1 VSADIFS
8 LGIAFAHLITR
19 RAPGSSTDGGAPFLQ
34 RSARTK
40 FQFSEE
46 ELTAAIPEAC
56 PGSLSM
62 LTSQCCA
69 YEAEDRPSAQDAVE
83 WLAELLVETGEDEVA
98 RPTLPLPP
106 LSADLEAPR
115 ASGATVPLAAS
126 KGNGGAQGFNLP
138 AQAAIKPMGA
148 AMPGI
153 VEAGAGGD
161 SDGEGDDGGGCE
173 GGDDGKSCEDSGAG
187 GGEGGGAG
195 SGTSIAKADRG
206 AGGSAGV
213 RRCETVPLG
222 DGVLCEGWL
231 VKQGKLIKSW
241 KRRWF
246 RLDKSSIQYY
256 KTDQASA
263 GAQGTIS
270 LKDVVQPS
278 GQYTERAKIDG
289 KPHCLLLHTR
299 QRTYFFAAET
309 EEELD
314 RWMKAITEATTTCNG
329 Q

>member
-1 VSADIFS
+1 MFS
-8 LGIAFAHLITR
+8 LGIALAHLITR
-19 RAPGSSTDGGAPFLQ
+19 RTPGSSTDGGTPFLQ

-46 ELTAAIPEAC
+46 DLAAAIPESC

-106 LSADLEAPR
+106 LYADVEGPR
-115 ASGATVPLAAS
+115 ASGATVPVAAS

-138 AQAAIKPMGA
+138 AQAATKPMGA

-153 VEAGAGGD
+153 VETGAGGD
-161 SDGEGDDGGGCE
+161 SGGEGDDGGERE
-173 GGDDGKSCEDSGAG
+173 GGDDSKSFEDSGAG
-187 GGEGGGAG
+187 GDGGGGGAG
-195 SGTSIAKADRG
+195 SGTSIANADRG

-213 RRCETVPLG
+213 VPRGGDGGDSG

-256 KTDQASA
+256 KSDQAGA
-263 GAQGTIS
+263 RAQGTIS

-278 GQYTERAKIDG
+278 GQYTERAKIVA
-289 KPHCLLLHTR
+289 KPHCLILHTR

-309 EEELD
+309 EEELE
-314 RWMKAITEATTTCNG
+314 RWMKAISEATTKCNG